1 MDWLSV
7 ADIARTTRIPAP
19 TARRYA
25 SLFREFLP
33 HRKSGRT
40 TRYSSECIPIFER
53 ITALYREGRVST
65 EIEDLLRAEYCRTID
80 VEPGRAQ
87 PPAPQAVPPGVARTV
102 QEMMEQF
109 SASLKVIADQK
120 AIIDSLRSD
129 VRRLKT
135 GFVLLARSQKRLKAL
150 PESGSRDLLERLDAR
165 AASLSRRDA
174 EIEEM
179 TLGLSFDTSDLKI
192 KMQVLEQELVRLRQD
207 RRDLEKHL
215 LDRIE
220 RKAE

>member
-40 TRYSSECIPIFER
+40 TRYAPDCVPIFER
-53 ITALYREGRVST
+53 ISALYHEGRVSA
-65 EIEDLLRAEYCRTID
+65 EIEDILRADYQRTID
-80 VEPGRAQ
+80 VDPGQAQ
-87 PPAPQAVPPGVARTV
+87 PPAQVLPPDVARTV

-109 SASLKVIADQK
+109 GASLKVIADQK

-129 VRRLKT
+129 VRKLKT

-150 PESGSRDLLERLDAR
+150 PEAGGRDLQERLDAR
-165 AASLSRRDA
+165 AESLSRKDA
-174 EIEEM
+174 EIEELA
-179 TLGLSFDTSDLKI
+179 LGLSFDTSDLKI
-192 KMQVLEQELVRLRQD
+192 KMQILEQELVRLRQD
-207 RRDLEKHL
+207 RRELEQHL
-215 LDRIE
+215 LDKIG
-220 RKAE
+220 RKAG